1 MIECYV
7 PVAVMIAVVIVG
19 ELVPVQHHHM
29 LAASVE
35 PRQEALE
42 RMYVHS
48 EFSYFWKKVYLL
60 QKLIL

>member
-19 ELVPVQHHHM
+19 ELVPVQHHQM

-35 PRQEALE
+35 PHQEALE
-42 RMYVHS
+42 RMNVHR
-48 EFSYFWKKVYLL
+48 EFFYFWKKVYLL
-60 QKLIL
+60 QRLIL